1 MGQFKGLEVTGK
13 LKVAQ
18 ALEKSLAESNPDED
32 SVQVPVPKGQFKG
45 LELTGKL
52 KVAQRLEKPLVEPFP
67 VPDEDLAQA
76 PVPDPI
82 PENLPKQTPSGT
94 FSLKLMVTR
103 ARSWIVVGLLLLL
116 AGVLWGI
123 SSPTIPY
130 IGIPNELDY
139 SYGTTSKGD
148 VYIYSTNH
156 SMFFVARRKDF
167 SHPID
172 LTKSNQDILVYV
184 LARPDKISV
193 NDTIDGKLHVTQAHV
208 IERLEVQDMK
218 KHSLGTYT
226 ARDYNPSGIY
236 ENRWWPVAAALI
248 AAGLLITCVACF
260 AGLKRR
266 KAASLAPSA

>member
-18 ALEKSLAESNPDED
+18 ELEKSLAESNPDED
-32 SVQVPVPKGQFKG
+32 SAQVPVPKGQFKG

-52 KVAQRLEKPLVEPFP
+52 KVIQGLEEPLVEPI
-67 VPDEDLAQA
+67 PDEDLAQA
-76 PVPDPI
+76 LIPDPI
-82 PENLPKQTPSGT
+82 AENLPEQKPS
-94 FSLKLMVTR
+94 VTHSPKPMITW
-103 ARSWIVVGLLLLL
+103 ARSWIIVGFLLLL

-156 SMFFVARRKDF
+156 SMFFVARRNDF

-184 LARPDKISV
+184 LARSDTISV
-193 NDTIDGKLHVTQAHV
+193 NDTIDGKVHVTQAHV
-208 IERLEVQDMK
+208 IERLEVQDMRK
-218 KHSLGTYT
+218 RSLGTYT
-226 ARDYNPSGIY
+226 ARDYNPSGTY

-260 AGLKRR
+260 VGLKRR
-266 KAASLAPSA
+266 KGASLASSA